1 VPPYYDSLLAK
12 VITWGRDR
20 PEAVARMRRALGETQ
35 IEGLPTTLPY
45 LRLLLN
51 DPRFESAEVDVE
63 FVERHVR
70 EAGLRV

>member
-12 VITWGRDR
+12 VIAWGRDR
-20 PEAVARMRRALGETQ
+20 LEAVSRMRRALAETY
-35 IEGLPTTLPY
+35 IDGLPTTLPY

-70 EAGLRV
+70 EGGLRM